1 MAAVQINLLEER
13 EQKNGTPYL
22 LVAGAILL
30 ILLLSLVFWWQVRG
44 VQQETNQLE
53 AELAELT
60 ERETELT
67 TSTDQIGSDRQM
79 LQQAV
84 NDLQGEYSSV
94 TELVR
99 EMVALLPERGYIE
112 YFALEESNVITMDVR
127 LDNLQETAA
136 YLDLLDDYE
145 KTSEVRLLG
154 VTGEESDAEVDPFD
168 YRAPYLAS
176 YSIELPEAIDV
187 DAEEEEVQ
195 DDILL
200 EP

>member
-22 LVAGAILL
+22 LVAGAVVL
-30 ILLLSLVFWWQVRG
+30 ILLLCLVFWWQVRG

>member
-22 LVAGAILL
+22 LVVGAVVLV
-30 ILLLSLVFWWQVRG
+30 LLLCLVFWWQAQG
-44 VQQETNQLE
+44 VQEETSQLE
-53 AELAELT
+53 AELAELSET
-60 ERETELT
+60 ETELS
-67 TSTDQIGSDRQM
+67 TSTDQIGTERQQ
-79 LQQAV
+79 LQEAV
-84 NDLQGEYSSV
+84 NQLQGEYSSV

-136 YLDLLDDYE
+136 YLDLLDEYE
-145 KTSEVRLLG
+145 RTSEVQLLG
-154 VTGEESDAEVDPFD
+154 VTGEEADAAVDPFD

-176 YSIELPEAIDV
+176 YSIELPGAVDV